1 MPKFFIGPMSLNIV
15 DAIIDF
21 CEKEDFS
28 IGLIPS
34 RRQVENTGGYVNGW
48 TTKEFASHVRK
59 HSSKVLIQRDH
70 GGPGQGNEEDNG
82 KSSFLCDI
90 SNGFDLIHIDP
101 WKQYQDLEEG
111 IDATADY
118 IKLLCTENDT
128 CRFEVGTEEAIRPYE
143 ASDLDHIL
151 TSLKENLGPLFE
163 RIDYAVIQFGTRIE
177 GIKNI
182 GLFDEQRCL
191 DMVAICKKHG
201 LLSKEHNGDYLTS
214 DEIKRRFELG
224 LDSINIAPEFG
235 VFETKMILE
244 EIDNNSR
251 IDLFELF
258 YQTCLASGKWK
269 KWVPS
274 NFELTE
280 NNKRFIIE
288 VSGHYVFSEPF
299 IMELKKEL
307 PLIDEKIRNALYNKL
322 TNLKCTI
329 K

>member
-1 MPKFFIGPMSLNIV
+1 MTKFFIGPMSLNIV
-15 DAIIDF
+15 DTIADF
-21 CEKEDFS
+21 CEKENFP

-34 RRQVENTGGYVNGW
+34 RRQVEETGGYVNNW
-48 TTKEFASHVRK
+48 TTNEFANHVK
-59 HSSKVLIQRDH
+59 NATSKVVLQRDH
-70 GGPGQGNEEDNG
+70 GGPAQGNEKDDG
-82 KSSFLCDI
+82 ISSFLCDAR
-90 SNGFDLIHIDP
+90 SGFDLIHIDP

-111 IDATADY
+111 ITATTDY
-118 IKLLCTENDT
+118 IKLLCAENDT

-177 GIKNI
+177 GIQNI

-214 DEIKRRFELG
+214 GEIKQRFDLG
-224 LDSINIAPEFG
+224 LDAINIAPEFG
-235 VFETKMILE
+235 VFETKVILE

-251 IDLFELF
+251 TDLFELF
-258 YQTCLASGKWK
+258 YQICLSSGKWE

-274 NFELTE
+274 NFELTDQ
-280 NNKRFIIE
+280 NKRFIIE
-288 VSGHYVFSEPF
+288 VCGHYVFSDPF
-299 IMELKKEL
+299 IKELKKEL
-307 PLIDEKIRNALYNKL
+307 PLIDEKIKGQLYKKL
-322 TNLKCTI
+322 TDLKCI
-329 K
+329 VK

>member
-1 MPKFFIGPMSLNIV
+1 MPRFFIGPMSFNIV

-34 RRQVENTGGYVNGW
+34 RRQIEDTGGYVNKW

-59 HSSKVLIQRDH
+59 RSKKVLLQRDH
-70 GGPGQGNEEDNG
+70 GGPGQGNKKDNG
-82 KSSFLCDI
+82 ISSFLCDAR
-90 SNGFDLIHIDP
+90 SGFDLIHIDP

-111 IDATADY
+111 ISATADY
-118 IKLLCTENDT
+118 IKLLCAVNDT
-128 CRFEVGTEEAIRPYE
+128 CKFEVGTEEAIRPYE

-191 DMVAICKKHG
+191 DMVAICKKHE

-235 VFETKMILE
+235 QMETMCYLSNMNGNIDEYYNICLE
-244 EIDNNSR
+244 SR
-251 IDLFELF
+251 R
-258 YQTCLASGKWK
+258 WV
-269 KWVPS
+269 KWVDKDFIPAD
-274 NFELTE
+274 NKEELI
-280 NNKRFIIE
+280 KIC
-288 VSGHYVFSEPF
+288 GHYVLSDDRFKSIKPD
-299 IMELKKEL
+299 IDLKIKQTIKEKL
-307 PLIDEKIRNALYNKL
+307 KDLYNA
-322 TNLKCTI
+322 I
-329 K
+329 G